1 MPAIHILD
9 LPGEIVDNILQQAI
23 LVRVLPIGDYESLTG
38 IPRVL
43 RLRLVCKSF
52 DAIFRPALFATRIF
66 DTYLPVSTY
75 QPTQAL
81 RYWPIRN
88 NHGAQQLW
96 HAYLVYRVQNET
108 EPLAHRYV
116 EIRTAAERLFN
127 TNLTG
132 LTLQSIIES
141 VCWLALASVAG
152 KIALK
157 TYNDHFVIKNGADL
171 NLLSAAAYLNCQD
184 VVKRLLAEGIDP
196 TQHDDLLPAAIEAAA
211 LAGHADMLQ
220 ILQESLP
227 DMVRPPADRETNPR
241 GFIGHATLPTVLCKG
256 KADPQAVVGAAMNGD
271 VELLKMALYP
281 PSRRDPRSTDY
292 FEQPHGKVK
301 ERSLP
306 GLTLR
311 AAMLHSKS
319 LNVYR
324 ILSDFFAQSTE
335 LFPACQR
342 LDRYCEFGNL
352 EIVKHLLDTGVSV
365 NIEPGMRAEHPSA
378 LHEACR
384 HGHEAIVDLLIE
396 RGARIN
402 QHCGRF
408 ETPLYAAVSGGFIT
422 IAQNLINK
430 GAECDLKFLKNSL
443 SSEYPAMTR
452 LLLPHLS
459 AEEVYK
465 NLHYLTDDERLDKMP
480 LLALIGEHPGLSFKN
495 GKVRPPVPPKA
506 ESLSNPKLRR
516 EGRKHGNFGLRE
528 SSKFEDW
535 LRMRYGAV

>member
-1 MPAIHILD
+1 
-9 LPGEIVDNILQQAI
+9 
-23 LVRVLPIGDYESLTG
+23 
-38 IPRVL
+38 
-43 RLRLVCKSF
+43 
-52 DAIFRPALFATRIF
+52 
-66 DTYLPVSTY
+66 
-75 QPTQAL
+75 
-81 RYWPIRN
+81 
-88 NHGAQQLW
+88 
-96 HAYLVYRVQNET
+96 
-108 EPLAHRYV
+108 
-116 EIRTAAERLFN
+116 
-127 TNLTG
+127 
-132 LTLQSIIES
+132 
-141 VCWLALASVAG
+141 
-152 KIALK
+152 
-157 TYNDHFVIKNGADL
+157 
-171 NLLSAAAYLNCQD
+171 
-184 VVKRLLAEGIDP
+184 
-196 TQHDDLLPAAIEAAA
+196 
-211 LAGHADMLQ
+211 
-220 ILQESLP
+220 
-227 DMVRPPADRETNPR
+227 
-241 GFIGHATLPTVLCKG
+241 
-256 KADPQAVVGAAMNGD
+256 
-271 VELLKMALYP
+271 
-281 PSRRDPRSTDY
+281 
-292 FEQPHGKVK
+292 
-301 ERSLP
+301 
-306 GLTLR
+306 
-311 AAMLHSKS
+311 MLHSKS

-430 GAECDLKFLKNSL
+430 GAECDLKLLKNSL

-535 LRMRYGAV
+535 LRMRYVPSRSAGCL